1 MLKKIYFVKYDERR
15 ADNNSED
22 HGTDCQVI
30 PESAVIISSHILFIV
45 RHMHEIC
52 VDVDFVIREFSDQ
65 YFDQPV
71 FLVLVIVFY
80 FDFDHVH

>member
-1 MLKKIYFVKYDERR
+1 MLKKIYFVQDDECR

-45 RHMHEIC
+45 WHMHEIR
-52 VDVDFVIREFSDQ
+52 VDVDF
-65 YFDQPV
+65 
-71 FLVLVIVFY
+71 
-80 FDFDHVH
+80 

>member
-30 PESAVIISSHILFIV
+30 PESAVIVSSHILFIV
-45 RHMHEIC
+45 WHMYEIR
-52 VDVDFVIREFSDQ
+52 VDVDSRIREFSDQ
-65 YFDQPV
+65 HFDQPV
-71 FLVLVIVFY
+71 LLVLVMVICFN
-80 FDFDHVH
+80 FDHVH